1 MNSFDWFAIAL
12 LAISATLGGLFR
24 RLSGFGGAM
33 VMSPLLMGFLP
44 LAVMIPVV
52 MFIELLGGVWLA
64 RNWHVAKE
72 DRPRMYRLLLGA
84 AICLPIGILVSM
96 QFPVQFLKIAASSA
110 VLFFSLYL
118 LLQPHIQVSLTKVKD
133 NLVGSGAGLLLGS
146 CGFGGPVVALYLNAS
161 PLEFTRIRA
170 LLSQVTS
177 GMALFAIITA
187 SLIGSDLS
195 WLPLLLVGLPAFL
208 LGFYIAHRI
217 DQEHLVSQAK
227 IKKICLYFLIAN
239 AIFNIALS
247 ALI

>member
-1 MNSFDWFAIAL
+1 MTSFDWFAIAL
-12 LAISATLGGLFR
+12 LAVSAILGGLFR

-44 LAVMIPVV
+44 LAVLIPVV

-64 RNWHVAKE
+64 RNWGVAKE

-84 AICLPIGILVSM
+84 AICLPIGIAVSM
-96 QFPVQFLKIAASSA
+96 QFPVQFLKIAASFA
-110 VLFFSLYL
+110 VLCFALYFL
-118 LLQPHIQVSLTKVKD
+118 FQPHVQVALSNLKD
-133 NLVGSGAGLLLGS
+133 TLIGSGAGLLLGS

-161 PLEFTRIRA
+161 SLEFSRSRA

-187 SLIGSDLS
+187 SIISSDLT

-217 DQEHLVSQAK
+217 DQEHLITQAK
-227 IKKICLYFLIAN
+227 IKKICLYLLAAN
-239 AIFNIALS
+239 AIFNLLVS

>member
-1 MNSFDWFAIAL
+1 MTSFDWFAIAL
-12 LAISATLGGLFR
+12 LAVSAILGGLFR

-44 LAVMIPVV
+44 LAVLIPVV

-64 RNWHVAKE
+64 RNWRVAKE
-72 DRPRMYRLLLGA
+72 DRSRMYRLLLGA
-84 AICLPIGILVSM
+84 AICLPIGIAVSM
-96 QFPVQFLKIAASSA
+96 QFPVQFLKIAASFA
-110 VLFFSLYL
+110 VLCFALYFL
-118 LLQPHIQVSLTKVKD
+118 FQPHVQVALSNLKD
-133 NLVGSGAGLLLGS
+133 TLIGSGAGLLLGS

-161 PLEFTRIRA
+161 SLEFSRSRA

-187 SLIGSDLS
+187 SIIGSDLS

-217 DQEHLVSQAK
+217 DQEHLITQAK
-227 IKKICLYFLIAN
+227 IKKICLYLLAAN
-239 AIFNIALS
+239 AIFNLLVS

>member
-12 LAISATLGGLFR
+12 LAVSAILGGLFR

-44 LAVMIPVV
+44 LAVLIPVV

-64 RNWHVAKE
+64 RNWGVAKE

-84 AICLPIGILVSM
+84 AICLPIGIAVSM
-96 QFPVQFLKIAASSA
+96 QFPVQFLKIAASFA
-110 VLFFSLYL
+110 VLCFALYFL
-118 LLQPHIQVSLTKVKD
+118 FQPHMQVALSNLKD
-133 NLVGSGAGLLLGS
+133 TLIGSGAGLLLGS

-161 PLEFTRIRA
+161 SLEFSRSRA

-187 SLIGSDLS
+187 SIISSDLT

-217 DQEHLVSQAK
+217 DQEHLITQAK
-227 IKKICLYFLIAN
+227 IKKICLYLLAAN
-239 AIFNIALS
+239 AIFNLLVS

>member
-1 MNSFDWFAIAL
+1 LNSFDWFAIAL
-12 LAISATLGGLFR
+12 LAVSAILGGLFR

-44 LAVMIPVV
+44 LAVLIPVV

-64 RNWHVAKE
+64 RNWGVAKE

-84 AICLPIGILVSM
+84 AICLPIGIAVSM
-96 QFPVQFLKIAASSA
+96 QFPVQFLKIAASFA
-110 VLFFSLYL
+110 VLCFALYFL
-118 LLQPHIQVSLTKVKD
+118 FQPHMQVALSNLKD
-133 NLVGSGAGLLLGS
+133 TLIGSGAGLLLGS

-161 PLEFTRIRA
+161 SLEFSRSRA

-187 SLIGSDLS
+187 SIISSDLT

-217 DQEHLVSQAK
+217 DQEHLITQAK
-227 IKKICLYFLIAN
+227 IKKICLYLLAAN
-239 AIFNIALS
+239 AIFNLLVS

>member
-33 VMSPLLMGFLP
+33 VMSPLLMGFFP
-44 LAVMIPVV
+44 LAVLIPVV

-64 RNWHVAKE
+64 RNWRVIKE
-72 DRPRMYRLLLGA
+72 DRPRMYRLLLGS

-96 QFPVQFLKIAASSA
+96 QFPVQFLKIAASVA
-110 VLFFSLYL
+110 VLCFALYF
-118 LLQPHIQVSLTKVKD
+118 LLQPHVQVALSNLKD
-133 NLVGSGAGLLLGS
+133 TLIGSGAGLLLGS

-161 PLEFTRIRA
+161 SLEFSRSRA

-187 SLIGSDLS
+187 SIISSDLT

-208 LGFYIAHRI
+208 LGFYIAHHI
-217 DQEHLVSQAK
+217 DQEHLITKSK
-227 IKKICLYFLIAN
+227 IKKICLYLLAAN
-239 AIFNIALS
+239 AIFNLLVS

>member
-1 MNSFDWFAIAL
+1 MTSFDWFAIAL
-12 LAISATLGGLFR
+12 LAVSAILGGLFR

-44 LAVMIPVV
+44 LAVLIPVV

-64 RNWHVAKE
+64 RNWRVAKE

-84 AICLPIGILVSM
+84 AICLPIGIAVSM
-96 QFPVQFLKIAASSA
+96 QFPVQFLKIAASFA
-110 VLFFSLYL
+110 VLCFALYFL
-118 LLQPHIQVSLTKVKD
+118 FQPHVQVALSNLKD
-133 NLVGSGAGLLLGS
+133 TLIGSGAGLLLGS

-161 PLEFTRIRA
+161 SLEFSRSRA

-187 SLIGSDLS
+187 SIISSDLT

-217 DQEHLVSQAK
+217 DQEHLITQAK
-227 IKKICLYFLIAN
+227 IKKICLYLLAAN
-239 AIFNIALS
+239 AIFNLLVS

>member
-1 MNSFDWFAIAL
+1 MTSFDWFAIAL
-12 LAISATLGGLFR
+12 LAVSAILGGLFR

-44 LAVMIPVV
+44 LAVLIPVV
-52 MFIELLGGVWLA
+52 MFIELLGGFWLA
-64 RNWHVAKE
+64 RNWRVAKE

-84 AICLPIGILVSM
+84 AICLPIGIAVSM
-96 QFPVQFLKIAASSA
+96 QFPVQFLKIAASFA
-110 VLFFSLYL
+110 VLCFALYFL
-118 LLQPHIQVSLTKVKD
+118 FQPHVQVALSNLKD
-133 NLVGSGAGLLLGS
+133 TLIGSGAGLLLGS

-161 PLEFTRIRA
+161 SLEFSRSRA

-187 SLIGSDLS
+187 SIIGSDLT

-217 DQEHLVSQAK
+217 DQEHLITQAK
-227 IKKICLYFLIAN
+227 IKKICLYLLAAN
-239 AIFNIALS
+239 AIFNLLVS